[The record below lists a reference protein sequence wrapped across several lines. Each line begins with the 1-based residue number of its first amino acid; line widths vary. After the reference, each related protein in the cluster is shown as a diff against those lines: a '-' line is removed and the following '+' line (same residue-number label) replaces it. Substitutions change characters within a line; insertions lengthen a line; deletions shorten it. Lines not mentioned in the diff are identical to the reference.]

1 MVAPAFRGRFPGTGR
16 GRGNTPREPTLACGM
31 AGVIGM
37 WVDGRKPLEWNPRM
51 DKKTPVSSPIR
62 PEIENLD
69 ANGIGLVSALAL
81 GDPDVIAL
89 WFGES
94 DLVTP
99 AFIRDAAKKALDDGK
114 TFYSNARGITPL
126 REGLRSFHKRTS
138 GADVALDR
146 ITVPGAAMLAVIL
159 ALQSVVETGDNIVV
173 VSPVW
178 PNIFQA
184 AQICGAEVRFARLDE
199 DWNGGHWSLDLEKLF
214 AACNARTKAIF
225 IASPGNPT
233 GWIMSRDEQRKVLAF
248 ARERGIAIISDEV
261 YGTLVYDGS
270 KHAPSFLEVAEPDD
284 AVFVINSFS
293 KPWAM
298 TGWRIGWLVHPAK
311 LDRAMWM
318 MSAAN
323 NTGATTFAQYGAIA
337 ALSPEGD
344 KFRNHML
351 ELSRTGR
358 DVVQRFVDSQNR
370 IRWIRPDGAFY
381 GFLQIEG
388 LTDSL
393 GFASD
398 LVRNAR
404 VGVAPGSAFAPPG
417 DKASD
422 AFVRV
427 CFAQNAKRIE
437 TGLER
442 LGKAVAEL

>member
-1 MVAPAFRGRFPGTGR
+1 
-16 GRGNTPREPTLACGM
+16 
-31 AGVIGM
+31 
-37 WVDGRKPLEWNPRM
+37 M
-51 DKKTPVSSPIR
+51 DKKAPFPSPIR
-62 PEIENLD
+62 PEIEQLN

-114 TFYSNARGITPL
+114 TFYSNARGIPAL
-126 REGLRSFHKRTS
+126 RQAIADYHKRTVD
-138 GADVALDR
+138 ADVALER
-146 ITVPGAAMLAVIL
+146 ITVPGAAMLAVIM
-159 ALQSVVETGDNIVV
+159 ALQSVVRTGDNIVV

-184 AQICGAEVRFARLDE
+184 AEICGAEVRFARLEE
-199 DWNGGHWSLDLEKLF
+199 DWAGGRWTLDLEKLF
-214 AACNARTKAIF
+214 AACDARTKAIF

-233 GWIMSRDEQRKVLAF
+233 GWIMPQDEQRKVLAF

-261 YGTLVYDGS
+261 YGTLIYDGA
-270 KHAPSFLEVAEPDD
+270 KHAPSFLEITEPDD
-284 AVFVINSFS
+284 AVFVINSLS

-311 LDRAMWM
+311 LSQAMWM

-323 NTGATTFAQYGAIA
+323 NTGATTFAQYGALA

-344 KFRNHML
+344 AFRGHML
-351 ELSRTGR
+351 ELSRKGR
-358 DVVQRFVDSQNR
+358 DVVQRFVESQNR
-370 IRWIRPDGAFY
+370 IRWIKPDGAFY
-381 GFLQIEG
+381 GFLQVEG
-388 LTDSL
+388 MTNSL
-393 GFASD
+393 GFASK
-398 LVRNAR
+398 LVHEAR
-404 VGVAPGSAFAPPG
+404 VGVAPGSAFAPPR

-422 AFVRV
+422 AYIRV
-427 CFAQNAKRIE
+427 CFAQDAKRIE

-442 LGKAVAEL
+442 LGKVVAAL

>member
-1 MVAPAFRGRFPGTGR
+1 
-16 GRGNTPREPTLACGM
+16 
-31 AGVIGM
+31 M
-37 WVDGRKPLEWNPRM
+37 WVDGRKPLGWNLRM
-51 DKKTPVSSPIR
+51 DKKAPFPSPIR
-62 PEIENLD
+62 PEIEQLN

-114 TFYSNARGITPL
+114 TFYSNARGIPAL
-126 REGLRSFHKRTS
+126 RQAIADYHKRTVD
-138 GADVALDR
+138 ADVALER
-146 ITVPGAAMLAVIL
+146 ITVPGAAMLAVIM
-159 ALQSVVETGDNIVV
+159 ALQSVVRTGDNIVV

-184 AQICGAEVRFARLDE
+184 AEICGAEVRFARLEE
-199 DWNGGHWSLDLEKLF
+199 DWAGGRWTLDLEKLF
-214 AACNARTKAIF
+214 AACDARTKAIF

-233 GWIMSRDEQRKVLAF
+233 GWIMPQDEQRKVLAF

-261 YGTLVYDGS
+261 YGTLIYDGA
-270 KHAPSFLEVAEPDD
+270 KHAPSFLEIAEPDD

-311 LDRAMWM
+311 LSQAMWM

-323 NTGATTFAQYGAIA
+323 NTGATTFAQYGALA

-344 KFRNHML
+344 AFRGHML
-351 ELSRTGR
+351 ELSRKGR
-358 DVVQRFVDSQNR
+358 DVVQRFVESQNR
-370 IRWIRPDGAFY
+370 IRWIKPDGAFY
-381 GFLQIEG
+381 GFLQVEG
-388 LTDSL
+388 MTNSL
-393 GFASD
+393 GFASK
-398 LVRNAR
+398 LVHEAR
-404 VGVAPGSAFAPPG
+404 VGVAPGSAFAPPR

-422 AFVRV
+422 AYIRV
-427 CFAQNAKRIE
+427 CFAQDAKRIE

-442 LGKAVAEL
+442 LGKVVAAL